1 MKVHFKLAAKLATLL
16 LFAFA
21 ASITNDAASAD
32 VTITVKSGDK
42 PEVEVKPDADPPFNG
57 IRPAVDVAI
66 LLDTSNSMDGLIDQ
80 AKTQLWTIVQQFARA
95 EKNGKTPGL
104 RVSVFEYGNSGL
116 PASEGYIRQVVQ
128 LTDDLDKISEALFSL
143 KTNGGD
149 EYCGTVISEAL
160 KRLDWSDKDNS
171 YKAIFIA
178 GNEPFTQGSVD
189 YRDACK
195 SAIEKGV
202 VINTIHCGNYSTGI
216 STKWK
221 DGADLAEGEY
231 MNIDQ
236 DRKTVHI
243 ETPHD
248 EIIIRLNAQ
257 LNQTYLWYGDSKVR
271 NNLSRNQLV
280 QDSNA
285 AKASPTSSLSRA
297 RSKASNLYSFEGRD
311 LVDTAEADE
320 SAVEK
325 LDDSVLPEAMRKMTV
340 NERKAHIEKQAT
352 ARKEIQA
359 KIKEATAARDKF
371 IASKRKE
378 IAEGA
383 GEATLGDAMSAA
395 VANQLKA
402 AGFKLTDQ

>member
-1 MKVHFKLAAKLATLL
+1 MKNYFNSLTAALL
-16 LFAFA
+16 LLTLVPKIGIATA
-21 ASITNDAASAD
+21 QD
-32 VTITVKSGDK
+32 VTITIKSDEK
-42 PEVEVKPDADPPFNG
+42 AEVEVKPDLDPPFKG
-57 IRPAVDVAI
+57 VRPAVDVAI

-95 EKNGKTPGL
+95 EKNGKTPSL

-128 LTDDLDKISEALFSL
+128 LTDDLDKVSEALFSL

-171 YKAIFIA
+171 YKTIFIA

-189 YRDACK
+189 YRNACK

-202 VINTIHCGNYSTGI
+202 VVNTIHCGNYDTGV

-248 EIIIRLNAQ
+248 EIIIRLNAE
-257 LNQTYLWYGDSKVR
+257 LNKTYLWFGKDDVR
-271 NNLSRNQLV
+271 EGLAQNQVAQDRNA
-280 QDSNA
+280 SA
-285 AKASPTSSLSRA
+285 ASPMSSLSRA
-297 RSKASNLYSFEGRD
+297 RSKVSGVYKNVGRD
-311 LVDTAEADE
+311 LVDTFEENE
-320 SAVEK
+320 SIVNE
-325 LDDSVLPEAMRKMTV
+325 LDDAELPDNMKEMTV
-340 NERKAHIEKQAT
+340 EERKAHVQKQAS
-352 ARKEIQA
+352 ARGEIQV

-371 IASKRKE
+371 IAAKRKE
-378 IAEGA
+378 MANA
-383 GEATLGDAMSAA
+383 SGEATLGDAMSAA
-395 VANQLKA
+395 VVRQLKS
-402 AGFKLTDQ
+402 AGFKLKDQ

>member
-21 ASITNDAASAD
+21 TSITDDAASAD

-95 EKNGKTPGL
+95 EKDGKTPQL

-116 PASEGYIRQVVQ
+116 PASEGYIRQAVQ

-149 EYCGTVISEAL
+149 EYCGTVIAEAL
-160 KRLDWSDKDNS
+160 KRLDWSSKDNS

-195 SAIEKGV
+195 SAIERGV
-202 VINTIHCGNYSTGI
+202 VINTIHCGNYNTGV

-221 DGADLAEGEY
+221 NGADLAEGEY

-257 LNQTYLWYGDSKVR
+257 LNKTYLWYGQDEDR
-271 NNLSRNQLV
+271 EELARNQLA

-285 AKASPTSSLSRA
+285 EGASPSSILNRS
-297 RSKASNLYSFEGRD
+297 RSKASSLYSFKGRD
-311 LVDTAEADE
+311 LVDTAED
-320 SAVEK
+320 
-325 LDDSVLPEAMRKMTV
+325 DDSIVDELNESQLPDEMKSMTA
-340 NERKAHIEKQAT
+340 EQRRAHVKNQAAT
-352 ARKEIQA
+352 RKEIKA
-359 KIKEATAARDKF
+359 KIKEATAARDKLV
-371 IASKRKE
+371 ALKKKE
-378 IAEGA
+378 MATATGQ
-383 GEATLGDAMSAA
+383 ATLGDAMTAA
-395 VANQLKA
+395 VGRQLQS
-402 AGFKLTDQ
+402 AGFKLNDQ

>member
-1 MKVHFKLAAKLATLL
+1 MKTHFKFAALL
-16 LFAFA
+16 LFCLATSVPNQLTA
-21 ASITNDAASAD
+21 TD
-32 VTITVKSGDK
+32 VTITVKSDDK
-42 PEVEVKPDADPPFNG
+42 AQVEVKPDPNPPFQG
-57 IRPAVDVAI
+57 VRPAVDVAV

-95 EKNGKTPGL
+95 EKDGKTPGL

-116 PASEGYIRQVVQ
+116 PASEGYIRQVAQ

-202 VINTIHCGNYSTGI
+202 VINTIHCGNYNTGI

-231 MNIDQ
+231 IS
-236 DRKTVHI
+236 
-243 ETPHD
+243 
-248 EIIIRLNAQ
+248 IRI
-257 LNQTYLWYGDSKVR
+257 
-271 NNLSRNQLV
+271 
-280 QDSNA
+280 
-285 AKASPTSSLSRA
+285 AKRFT
-297 RSKASNLYSFEGRD
+297 
-311 LVDTAEADE
+311 
-320 SAVEK
+320 
-325 LDDSVLPEAMRKMTV
+325 
-340 NERKAHIEKQAT
+340 
-352 ARKEIQA
+352 
-359 KIKEATAARDKF
+359 
-371 IASKRKE
+371 SKRLMMRSSF
-378 IAEGA
+378 A
-383 GEATLGDAMSAA
+383 
-395 VANQLKA
+395 
-402 AGFKLTDQ
+402 

>member
-21 ASITNDAASAD
+21 TSITDDAASAD

-42 PEVEVKPDADPPFNG
+42 PEVEVKPDAAPPFNG

-95 EKNGKTPGL
+95 EKNGKTPQL

-116 PASEGYIRQVVQ
+116 PASEGYIRQAVQ

-149 EYCGTVISEAL
+149 EYCGTVIAEAL
-160 KRLDWSDKDNS
+160 KRLDWSSKDNS

-195 SAIEKGV
+195 SAIEQGV
-202 VINTIHCGNYSTGI
+202 VINTIHCGNYNTGV

-221 DGADLAEGEY
+221 NGADLAEGEY

-257 LNQTYLWYGDSKVR
+257 LNKTYLWYGQDEDR
-271 NNLSRNQLV
+271 EELARNQLA

-285 AKASPTSSLSRA
+285 EGASPSSILNRS
-297 RSKASNLYSFEGRD
+297 RSKASSLYSFKGRD
-311 LVDTAEADE
+311 LVDTAED
-320 SAVEK
+320 
-325 LDDSVLPEAMRKMTV
+325 DDSIVDELNESQLPDEMKSMTA
-340 NERKAHIEKQAT
+340 EQRRAHVKNQAAT
-352 ARKEIQA
+352 RKEIKA

-371 IASKRKE
+371 VALKKKE
-378 IAEGA
+378 MATATGQ
-383 GEATLGDAMSAA
+383 ATLGDAMTAA
-395 VANQLKA
+395 VGRQLQS
-402 AGFKLTDQ
+402 AGFKLNDQ

>member
-21 ASITNDAASAD
+21 TSITDDAASAD

-95 EKNGKTPGL
+95 EKNGKTPQL

-116 PASEGYIRQVVQ
+116 PASEGYIRQAVQ

-149 EYCGTVISEAL
+149 EYCGTVIAEAL
-160 KRLDWSDKDNS
+160 KRLDWSSKDNS

-195 SAIEKGV
+195 SAIEQGV
-202 VINTIHCGNYSTGI
+202 VINTIHCGNYNTGV

-221 DGADLAEGEY
+221 NGADLAEGEY

-257 LNQTYLWYGDSKVR
+257 LNKTYLWYGQDEDR
-271 NNLSRNQLV
+271 EELARNQLA

-285 AKASPTSSLSRA
+285 EGASPSSILNRS
-297 RSKASNLYSFEGRD
+297 RSKASSLYSFKGRD
-311 LVDTAEADE
+311 LVDTAED
-320 SAVEK
+320 
-325 LDDSVLPEAMRKMTV
+325 DDSIIDELNESQLPDEMKSMTA
-340 NERKAHIEKQAT
+340 EQRRAHVKNQAAT
-352 ARKEIQA
+352 RKEIKT

-371 IASKRKE
+371 VALKKKE
-378 IAEGA
+378 MATATGQ
-383 GEATLGDAMSAA
+383 ATLGDAMTAA
-395 VANQLKA
+395 VGRQLQS
-402 AGFKLTDQ
+402 AGFKLNDQ

>member
-1 MKVHFKLAAKLATLL
+1 MKIYLK
-16 LFAFA
+16 AFA
-21 ASITNDAASAD
+21 ALLLTLVSTASLVTAQD
-32 VTITVKSGDK
+32 VTITIKSDDK
-42 PEVEVKPDADPPFNG
+42 TEVEVKPNPNVDSNPPFKG
-57 IRPAVDVAI
+57 VRPAVDVAI

-95 EKNGKTPGL
+95 EKNGKTPQL

-128 LTDDLDKISEALFSL
+128 LTDDLDSVSEALFSL

-149 EYCGTVISEAL
+149 EYCGAVIAEAL

-178 GNEPFTQGSVD
+178 GNEPFTQGSID
-189 YRDACK
+189 YRETCK

-202 VINTIHCGNYSTGI
+202 VVNTIHCGNYDTGI

-248 EIIIRLNAQ
+248 EIIIRLNSE
-257 LNQTYLWYGDSKVR
+257 LNKTYLWYGRAEVR
-271 NNLSRNQLV
+271 SRFLNNQMA
-280 QDSNA
+280 QDRNA
-285 AKASPTSSLSRA
+285 AEASPMSSLSRA
-297 RSKASNLYSFEGRD
+297 KSKASSVYSNVGRD
-311 LVDTAEADE
+311 LVDTFAE
-320 SAVEK
+320 
-325 LDDSVLPEAMRKMTV
+325 DDSVVEGLDDADLPDNMKKMTV
-340 NERKAHIEKQAT
+340 EERKAYVQEQAS
-352 ARKEIQA
+352 ARHDLQA
-359 KIKEATAARDKF
+359 KIKEATADRDKF
-371 IASKRKE
+371 IAAKRKE
-378 IAEGA
+378 MANGA
-383 GEATLGDAMSAA
+383 SEATLGDAMSAA
-395 VANQLKA
+395 VVRQLKS
-402 AGFKLTDQ
+402 AGFDLNDQ

>member
-21 ASITNDAASAD
+21 TSITDDAASAD

-95 EKNGKTPGL
+95 EKDGKTPQL

-116 PASEGYIRQVVQ
+116 PASEGYIRQAVQ

-149 EYCGTVISEAL
+149 EYCGTVIAEAL
-160 KRLDWSDKDNS
+160 KRLDWSSKDNS

-195 SAIEKGV
+195 SAIEQGV
-202 VINTIHCGNYSTGI
+202 VINTIHCGNYNTGV

-221 DGADLAEGEY
+221 NGADLAEGEY

-257 LNQTYLWYGDSKVR
+257 LNKTYLWYGQDEDR
-271 NNLSRNQLV
+271 EELARNQLA

-285 AKASPTSSLSRA
+285 EGASPSSILNRS
-297 RSKASNLYSFEGRD
+297 RSKASSLYSFKGRD
-311 LVDTAEADE
+311 LVDTAED
-320 SAVEK
+320 
-325 LDDSVLPEAMRKMTV
+325 DDSIVDELNESQLPDEMKSMTA
-340 NERKAHIEKQAT
+340 EQRRAHVKNQAAT
-352 ARKEIQA
+352 RKEIKA

-371 IASKRKE
+371 VALKKKE
-378 IAEGA
+378 MATATGQ
-383 GEATLGDAMSAA
+383 ATLGDAMTAA
-395 VANQLKA
+395 VGRQLQS
-402 AGFKLTDQ
+402 AGFKLNDQ

>member
-1 MKVHFKLAAKLATLL
+1 MKNYFNLLAAVLL
-16 LFAFA
+16 LL
-21 ASITNDAASAD
+21 TLVSAVGIATAQD
-32 VTITVKSGDK
+32 VTITIKSDDK
-42 PEVEVKPDADPPFNG
+42 AEAEVKPDPDPPFKG
-57 IRPAVDVAI
+57 VRPAVDVAI

-95 EKNGKTPGL
+95 EKNGKTPSL

-128 LTDDLDKISEALFSL
+128 LTDDLDNVSEALFSL

-160 KRLDWSDKDNS
+160 KRLAWSNKDNS

-189 YRDACK
+189 YRESCK

-202 VINTIHCGNYSTGI
+202 VVNTIHCGNYDTGI

-248 EIIIRLNAQ
+248 EIIIRLNSA
-257 LNQTYLWYGDSKVR
+257 LNKTYLWYGRAEVR
-271 NNLSRNQLV
+271 SRFSNNQIA
-280 QDSNA
+280 QDRNA
-285 AKASPTSSLSRA
+285 AEASPMSSLSRA
-297 RSKASNLYSFEGRD
+297 QSKGSSVYKNVGRD
-311 LVDTAEADE
+311 LVDTFEEDQSVVDE
-320 SAVEK
+320 
-325 LDDSVLPEAMRKMTV
+325 LDDAELPDNMKQMTV
-340 NERKAHIEKQAT
+340 EERKAHVTEQAT

-359 KIKEATAARDKF
+359 KIKEATAARAKF
-371 IASKRKE
+371 IAAKRKE
-378 IAEGA
+378 MANA
-383 GEATLGDAMSAA
+383 SGEATLGDAMSAA
-395 VANQLKA
+395 VVRQLKS
-402 AGFKLTDQ
+402 AGFKMNDQ

>member
-21 ASITNDAASAD
+21 TSITDDAASAD

-95 EKNGKTPGL
+95 EKNGKTPQL

-116 PASEGYIRQVVQ
+116 PASEGYIRQAVQ

-149 EYCGTVISEAL
+149 EYCGTVIAEAL
-160 KRLDWSDKDNS
+160 KRLDWSSKDNS

-195 SAIEKGV
+195 SAIEQGV
-202 VINTIHCGNYSTGI
+202 VINTIHCGNYNTGV

-221 DGADLAEGEY
+221 NGADLAEGEY

-257 LNQTYLWYGDSKVR
+257 LNKTYLWYGQDEDR
-271 NNLSRNQLV
+271 EELARNQLA

-285 AKASPTSSLSRA
+285 EGASPSSILNRS
-297 RSKASNLYSFEGRD
+297 RSKASSLYSFKGRD
-311 LVDTAEADE
+311 LVDTAED
-320 SAVEK
+320 
-325 LDDSVLPEAMRKMTV
+325 DDSIVDELNESQLPDEMKSMTA
-340 NERKAHIEKQAT
+340 EQRRAHVKNQAAT
-352 ARKEIQA
+352 RKEIKA

-371 IASKRKE
+371 VALKKKE
-378 IAEGA
+378 MATATGQ
-383 GEATLGDAMSAA
+383 ATLGDAMTAA
-395 VANQLKA
+395 VGRQLQS
-402 AGFKLTDQ
+402 AGFKLNDQ